1 MMNLHEMSIEQ
12 IMAERKVDQRDAYEL
27 RRQATADIQ
36 SQGADHSLANRI
48 VDVLKNGSMKDVEEL
63 RQALFFKHEDM
74 NASPLEISKAVWSLQ
89 KRGLVTFY
97 ERKAG
102 KDSLL
107 TRIKLTK
114 SALKDL
120 GIIPTPDHTR
130 PSKVMPSREL
140 KRPSPVGKDMTHP
153 ERHPAVAKGGEV
165 ERTVDPTRA
174 TGKPKPAKKDLM
186 TDVFASYLPIRKSQE
201 PPRSNEKPL
210 TDDEIRREF
219 LTKFPLISEILEK
232 SQKQVSYMEAAK
244 ALEGIDDEMSLEL
257 MSKVDLTPLEKEI
270 VTLVLEPSG
279 SH

>member
-1 MMNLHEMSIEQ
+1 MMMNLHEMSIEQ

-36 SQGADHSLANRI
+36 AQGADHSLATRI
-48 VDVLKNGSMKDVEEL
+48 VDVLKNGSVKDVEEL
-63 RQALFFKHEDM
+63 RQALFFKHEDL
-74 NASPLEISKAVWSLQ
+74 NASPLEITKAVWSLQ
-89 KRGLVTFY
+89 KRGMVTFY

-114 SALKDL
+114 NALKDL

-130 PSKVMPSREL
+130 PSKVTPSREL

-153 ERHPAVAKGGEV
+153 ERHPTVAKGGEV
-165 ERTVDPTRA
+165 ERTVDPARA
-174 TGKPKPAKKDLM
+174 TGKPKKSLM
-186 TDVFASYLPIRKSQE
+186 TDVLTPYLPIRRSQD

-210 TDDEIRREF
+210 TDEEIRREF
-219 LTKFPLISEILEK
+219 SAKFPLISEILERNV
-232 SQKQVSYMEAAK
+232 KQESYLEAAK

-257 MSKVDLTPLEKEI
+257 MSKVDLTPLEREI
-270 VTLVLEPSG
+270 VALVLES
-279 SH
+279 SDRH